1 MRLSSSTRKRSRN
14 QRVSNPR
21 QRKQQHLLDVKVR
34 ARKATQHRNRRV
46 LVFMSKIVLAAAVC
60 SGSVFGARVAMRRFF
75 FENPD
80 YRLAMIDVQTDGSLL
95 RDQVLKA
102 ADLREGENIFQV
114 NLAQV
119 HRVLQKLPQ
128 VDEVQVVR
136 KLPGEIDIHIV
147 ERKPIA
153 WITSEKQISDPFQ
166 SDVAFLI
173 DARGVLMKEKKLL
186 PEYLGLPLI
195 TGCTSES
202 LEPGKIVQSIEAR
215 AALELL
221 RLSAGS
227 FMQTRFQIREIDLS
241 KGYCLVVTDKNH
253 TRVTVGFDQL
263 EKQIQRLEQFLVYAD
278 DSKRDIETVNLL
290 VQRNIPVTFM
300 KPPAEV
306 INDTIDPEETPRVM
320 KAIPVHPPAPAPGKG
335 KSSPPAASGP
345 ASGAESPARS
355 EGPTPRRAGKNQ
367 NGPQPFSL
375 QKQNSER
382 KERIE
387 NGQ

>member
-1 MRLSSSTRKRSRN
+1 MKLSSSTRKRPRN
-14 QRVSNPR
+14 QRVSNSR

-46 LVFMSKIVLAAAVC
+46 LVFISKIALTAAICA
-60 SGSVFGARVAMRRFF
+60 GIYFGARIGMRRFF
-75 FENPD
+75 FENPE
-80 YRLAMIDVQTDGSLL
+80 YRLAMIDVQTDGTLQ
-95 RDQVLKA
+95 RDQVLKT

-119 HRVLQKLPQ
+119 HRVLQQLPQ
-128 VDEVQVVR
+128 VDEVEVVR
-136 KLPGEIDIHIV
+136 KLPGEIDIRIL

-166 SDVAFLI
+166 SDVAFLL

-202 LEPGKIVQSIEAR
+202 LEPGKIVQSVEAK

-227 FMQTRFQIREIDLS
+227 FMQTRFQIREIDAS

-253 TRVTVGFDQL
+253 TRVTVGFDHL

-278 DSKRDIETVNLL
+278 DSRHEIETVNLL

-300 KPPAEV
+300 KPAAEV
-306 INDTIDPEETPRVM
+306 INDTIDPEETPRIM
-320 KAIPVHPPAPAPGKG
+320 KAIPVHPLASPA
-335 KSSPPAASGP
+335 KSSAS
-345 ASGAESPARS
+345 A
-355 EGPTPRRAGKNQ
+355 AGKNQ

-375 QKQNSER
+375 QKETQKGK
-382 KERIE
+382 KE
-387 NGQ
+387 

>member
-1 MRLSSSTRKRSRN
+1 MRKNSSSMRARPGN
-14 QRVSNPR
+14 HRVSNTR

-34 ARKATQHRNRRV
+34 SRKATQHRNRRV
-46 LVFMSKIVLAAAVC
+46 LVFVSKIVLLLGLCAGLYA
-60 SGSVFGARVAMRRFF
+60 GARWGLRRFF
-75 FENPD
+75 YENPD
-80 YRLAMIDVQTDGSLL
+80 YKLAMIDVQTDGTLQ
-95 RDQVLKA
+95 REQVLSA
-102 ADLREGENIFQV
+102 ADLREEKNIFEV
-114 NLAQV
+114 NLSHV
-119 HRVLQKLPQ
+119 HDVLQQLPQ

-136 KLPGEIDIHIV
+136 KMPGEIDIHIA

-166 SDVAFLI
+166 SDVAFLV
-173 DARGVLMKEKKLL
+173 DARGALMREKKLL

-202 LEPGKIVQSIEAR
+202 LEAGKIVESLEAK

-253 TRVTVGFDQL
+253 TRVTLAFDHLDQ
-263 EKQIQRLEQFLVYAD
+263 QIQRLEQFLVYAD

-300 KPPAEV
+300 KPASEV
-306 INDTIDPEETPRVM
+306 INDTLDPEETPRIL
-320 KAIPVHPPAPAPGKG
+320 KAIPVHPPPP
-335 KSSPPAASGP
+335 KSNAKAS
-345 ASGAESPARS
+345 AE
-355 EGPTPRRAGKNQ
+355 KNQ
-367 NGPQPFSL
+367 KRSQPFSL
-375 QKQNSER
+375 R
-382 KERIE
+382 KHTEKKE
-387 NGQ
+387 DSNGE

>member
-1 MRLSSSTRKRSRN
+1 VKARSSQGRPRN
-14 QRVSNPR
+14 QRVSNLR

-46 LVFMSKIVLAAAVC
+46 LVFLSKIVLAVALCA
-60 SGSVFGARVAMRRFF
+60 GIYFGAQLGMRRFF

-80 YRLAMIDVQTDGSLL
+80 YKLAMIDVQTDGSLQ
-95 RDQVLKA
+95 REQVLQM
-102 ADLREGENIFQV
+102 ADLREGENIFHV

-119 HRVLQKLPQ
+119 HNALERLPQ
-128 VDEVQVVR
+128 VDEVEVVR
-136 KLPGEIDIHIV
+136 KMPSEIDIRIT

-173 DARGVLMKEKKLL
+173 DARGALMKEKKLL

-195 TGCTSES
+195 TGCTGES
-202 LEPGKIVQSIEAR
+202 LEAGKIVESLEAK

-227 FMQTRFQIREIDLS
+227 FMQTQFQIREIDLS
-241 KGYCLVVTDKNH
+241 RGYCLVVTDKNH
-253 TRVTVGFDQL
+253 TRVMLPFDHLDQEL
-263 EKQIQRLEQFLVYAD
+263 ERLEHFLVYAE

-290 VQRNIPVTFM
+290 VQRNIPVTFQ
-300 KPPAEV
+300 KPPSEV
-306 INDTIDPEETPRVM
+306 INDTLDPEETPRVM
-320 KAIPVHPPAPAPGKG
+320 KAIPVHPLPAAKPSAKAPA
-335 KSSPPAASGP
+335 
-345 ASGAESPARS
+345 E
-355 EGPTPRRAGKNQ
+355 KNQ

-375 QKQNSER
+375 RKQKQQKEER
-382 KERIE
+382 
-387 NGQ
+387 NGE

>member
-1 MRLSSSTRKRSRN
+1 MGLSRSTRKRSRN
-14 QRVSNPR
+14 TRVSNPR

-34 ARKATQHRNRRV
+34 ARKATQHRNRRI

-60 SGSVFGARVAMRRFF
+60 SGSVVGARVAMRRFF

-95 RDQVLKA
+95 RDQVLRA
-102 ADLREGENIFQV
+102 ANLREGENIFRV

-119 HRVLQKLPQ
+119 HRVLQQLPQ
-128 VDEVQVVR
+128 VDEVEVVR
-136 KLPGEIDIHIV
+136 KLPGEIDIRIV

-153 WITSEKQISDPFQ
+153 WITGEKEISDPFQ

-173 DARGVLMKEKKLL
+173 DARGVLMKERKLL

-195 TGCTSES
+195 TGCTNES
-202 LEPGKIVQSIEAR
+202 LEPGKIVQSVEAK

-221 RLSAGS
+221 RLSAAS

-253 TRVTVGFDQL
+253 TRITVGFDQL

-278 DSKRDIETVNLL
+278 DSKREIETVNLL

-306 INDTIDPEETPRVM
+306 INDTIDPEETPRIM
-320 KAIPVHPPAPAPGKG
+320 KAIPPHPSAPASGKG
-335 KSSPPAASGP
+335 KSAPPAS
-345 ASGAESPARS
+345 
-355 EGPTPRRAGKNQ
+355 GKNQ

-375 QKQNSER
+375 QKQNSEK
-382 KERIE
+382 KERIG

>member
-1 MRLSSSTRKRSRN
+1 MKKLSSSTRARPRN
-14 QRVSNPR
+14 QRLSNTR

-46 LVFMSKIVLAAAVC
+46 LVFISKIVLAIAICA
-60 SGSVFGARVAMRRFF
+60 GIYIGAQFGIRRFF

-80 YRLAMIDVQTDGSLL
+80 YTVAMIDVQTDGTLQ
-95 RDQVLKA
+95 REQVLST
-102 ADLREGENIFQV
+102 ADLHEGKNIFHV

-119 HRVLQKLPQ
+119 HSALEQLPQ

-136 KLPGEIDIHIV
+136 KMPGQIDIRIT

-173 DARGVLMKEKKLL
+173 DARGALMKEKKLL

-195 TGCTSES
+195 TGCTGES
-202 LEPGKIVQSIEAR
+202 LEAGKIVDSIEAK

-253 TRVTVGFDQL
+253 TRVMLPFDHLDQQL
-263 EKQIQRLEQFLVYAD
+263 ERLEQFLVYGD

-290 VQRNIPVTFM
+290 VQRNIPVTFQ
-300 KPPAEV
+300 KPPSEV
-306 INDTIDPEETPRVM
+306 INDTLDPEETPRVM
-320 KAIPVHPPAPAPGKG
+320 KAIPVHPSPTPAKASAK
-335 KSSPPAASGP
+335 PPA
-345 ASGAESPARS
+345 EK
-355 EGPTPRRAGKNQ
+355 TQ

-375 QKQNSER
+375 RKQQQKQQKEER
-382 KERIE
+382 KG
-387 NGQ
+387 NGE

>member
-1 MRLSSSTRKRSRN
+1 MRSSSSTRKRSRN

-34 ARKATQHRNRRV
+34 ARKATQHRNRRIM
-46 LVFMSKIVLAAAVC
+46 VFISKILLAAAIC
-60 SGSVFGARVAMRRFF
+60 SGSIFGARVAMRRFF

-80 YRLAMIDVQTDGSLL
+80 YRLAMIDMQTDGSLL
-95 RDQVLKA
+95 RDQVLKTA
-102 ADLREGENIFQV
+102 GLREGENIFRI

-119 HRVLQKLPQ
+119 HRVLQQLPQ
-128 VDEVQVVR
+128 VDEVEVVR
-136 KLPGEIDIHIV
+136 KLPGEIDIRIV

-153 WITSEKQISDPFQ
+153 WITSEKEISDPFQ

-173 DARGVLMKEKKLL
+173 DARGVLMKERKLL

-202 LEPGKIVQSIEAR
+202 LEPGKIVQSVEAK

-278 DSKRDIETVNLL
+278 DSRREIETVNLL

-306 INDTIDPEETPRVM
+306 INDTIDPEETPRIM
-320 KAIPVHPPAPAPGKG
+320 KVIPAHPPAPVSGKG
-335 KSSPPAASGP
+335 KSAPSA
-345 ASGAESPARS
+345 
-355 EGPTPRRAGKNQ
+355 AGKNQ

-375 QKQNSER
+375 QKQNSEK
-382 KERIE
+382 KERIG

>member
-1 MRLSSSTRKRSRN
+1 
-14 QRVSNPR
+14 
-21 QRKQQHLLDVKVR
+21 
-34 ARKATQHRNRRV
+34 
-46 LVFMSKIVLAAAVC
+46 
-60 SGSVFGARVAMRRFF
+60 
-75 FENPD
+75 
-80 YRLAMIDVQTDGSLL
+80 MIDVQTDGSLL
-95 RDQVLKA
+95 RDQVLKT
-102 ADLREGENIFQV
+102 ADLREGENIFHI

-119 HRVLQKLPQ
+119 HRVLQQLPQ
-128 VDEVQVVR
+128 VDEVEVVR
-136 KLPGEIDIHIV
+136 KLPGEIDIRIV
-147 ERKPIA
+147 ERKPIG
-153 WITSEKQISDPFQ
+153 WITSEKEISDPFQ
-166 SDVAFLI
+166 SDAAFLI

-202 LEPGKIVQSIEAR
+202 LEPGKIVQSVEAK

-278 DSKRDIETVNLL
+278 DSRRDIETVNLL

-300 KPPAEV
+300 KPPADV
-306 INDTIDPEETPRVM
+306 INDTLDPEEQPRIM
-320 KAIPVHPPAPAPGKG
+320 KAIPVVPLPAKPGPRT
-335 KSSPPAASGP
+335 SP
-345 ASGAESPARS
+345 SPA
-355 EGPTPRRAGKNQ
+355 TAKNP

-375 QKQNSER
+375 QKQKGK
-382 KERIE
+382 KE
-387 NGQ
+387 